1 MLLSLLHFKRFFS
14 YMEFIK
20 ICPKASMNFSDY
32 RTLTSSKFYKARET
46 LKSLALQIVLKSSIQ
61 PPQNSFQSHHE
72 DYKFLFKLK
81 NPHIFEILQSS
92 GNFEKSCFTNCFE
105 ILDFASTKLLL
116 EPPLRLDTSTKNIFI
131 LIKRS
136 CMLWSL
142 LLFTVIQ
149 F

>member
-46 LKSLALQIVLKSSIQ
+46 LKSLALQIVLKSSIS

-72 DYKFLFKLK
+72 DYKFFRLK

-116 EPPLRLDTSTKNIFI
+116 EPPQRLGTSTKNIFI

-149 F
+149 C